1 MASSSL
7 ALALALAQAG
17 LAKQTAPT
25 IGTRIEESNGN
36 CYLTLYNITEA
47 QFPVLKFFTINPIL
61 NDVNVRIID
70 LKARITYNSNPL
82 VQDFTSLAPTLN
94 AAMATAS
101 VSSNVA
107 GATTYT
113 PFGSS
118 AFGGQV
124 IGQLID
130 YTSQTTFGYQNTY
143 GYQKI
148 LPIVFEY
155 SVGSNSTTSTGGV
168 FVSSTK
174 SGGSITLY

>member
-1 MASSSL
+1 M
-7 ALALALAQAG
+7 
-17 LAKQTAPT
+17 
-25 IGTRIEESNGN
+25 EESNGN

-61 NDVNVRIID
+61 NDVNVGIID

-82 VQDFTSLAPTLN
+82 VQDFTSLASTLN
-94 AAMATAS
+94 AAMTTAS
-101 VSSNVA
+101 VTSNV
-107 GATTYT
+107 GGTTTYT
-113 PFGSS
+113 PFGSN

-155 SVGSNSTTSTGGV
+155 SVGSNSTMNSNTSISLGFTP
-168 FVSSTK
+168 T
-174 SGGSITLY
+174 IN

>member
-17 LAKQTAPT
+17 LAKQTAAT
-25 IGTRIEESNGN
+25 IGTSIQESNGN
-36 CYLTLYNITEA
+36 CYLTLSNITEA
-47 QFPVLKFFTINPIL
+47 QFPLLKFFTISPIL
-61 NDVNVRIID
+61 NPVNVRIID

-94 AAMATAS
+94 AAMATAR
-101 VSSNVA
+101 VSSTVA

-113 PFGSS
+113 PFGSN
-118 AFGGQV
+118 AFNGQV

-155 SVGSNSTTSTGGV
+155 SVGSNSTTTGGV

-174 SGGSITLY
+174 SSGAITLN